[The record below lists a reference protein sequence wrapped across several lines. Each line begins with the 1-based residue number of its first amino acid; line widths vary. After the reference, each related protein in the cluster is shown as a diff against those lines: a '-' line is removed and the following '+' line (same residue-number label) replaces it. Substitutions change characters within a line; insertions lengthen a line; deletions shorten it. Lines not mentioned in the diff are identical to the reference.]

1 MSRYI
6 YKSVLLLTVNIII
19 CCGLYL
25 LSLSVLGQAIFPSQ
39 ANSSMLSGLDSRM
52 FDSRQIAELTPKDEY
67 FQARPSYDAS
77 DSTSSAMTA
86 SKNFGP
92 QNRDFGVT
100 ESPLLQ
106 RPAQTVC
113 HFYGC

>member
-1 MSRYI
+1 MNMSRYI
-6 YKSVLLLTVNIII
+6 YKSVLLLTVSVII

-39 ANSSMLSGLDSRM
+39 GNSSMLSGLHSRM
-52 FDSRQIAELTPKDEY
+52 FDSRQIAE
-67 FQARPSYDAS
+67 RPSYDAS